1 MTRKVLRLRFV
12 AANSAILLALSQAAF
27 AGGPRYVAGV
37 SYFNSGAKGTPLTW
51 ANGIVS
57 YYTDQGDLS
66 SQLPGPSADS
76 FVADA
81 FSRWTSTPTAAISA
95 SHAGQLG
102 EDVSGAN
109 VFANGDGTITLPDDI
124 LPSAVSQPVAVVY
137 DADGA
142 VTDALVGQGA
152 SDSSLCFRNSVIG
165 GPDNF
170 SPDAHLAHALVILN
184 GNCAQTSV
192 QLPDLKYHLVR
203 TLGRVLGLDWSQ
215 VNVNVLTG
223 SPTPTTA
230 DYSGFPIMHSVDPTF
245 CVPVSKCYPAGIDP
259 AQPKLDDEAA
269 LSRLYPVTATN
280 QSDFPGKQV
289 LSASTVRIHGTV
301 YFVDSSGL
309 PAQPMEGVNV
319 VARWVDPATGIPSRS
334 YALASVSGFLFR
346 GNAGNPVT
354 GSSDPITGERYD
366 RFGSDDPTMEGFFD
380 LAGLP
385 IPDGTGQAQFQ
396 LTVEAVDPVWSYGM
410 GPYGLW
416 PVQPSGNTRVFVN
429 ASLGDDVQQDIL
441 MQGSALAIPSWFGP
455 TSYASPVPVPAAG
468 DWMGTLTPYGDTD
481 YFQFSAQAN
490 RTLSVSATA
499 LDESGNPSVGKAQPV
514 VGMWALSTPQEDSA
528 TASTPALNTQI
539 TGETRLDAVINV
551 GTDFRIG
558 ISDSRGDGRP
568 DFRYHARVFYGDSV
582 TPARASV
589 LGGTP
594 LAIQGLGFRNGDSVT
609 VGSAI
614 TPPLVLS
621 ANALLVAA
629 PGARDG
635 VQDIA
640 LSDPA
645 TGAASTM
652 TAVLTYGAGPKD
664 TIQLISGVSQAA
676 PVGGRA
682 ASPVVVEVAAPD
694 GTTPVAG
701 ASVFFTSSPAASL
714 AACGGASSCTVLTN
728 QSGLASSYVTVLSP
742 AVSTITAELAP
753 ASYNPPKEVQAIVV
767 GTSSALDIALA
778 PQSAWIAQG
787 ATLSVQLT
795 ARMLSNGQPVS
806 GRAVDYRVLKGSALI
821 GSSSTSVYPVTT
833 DANGNAEATLQ
844 ISSLSGD
851 VQVTACVQNQPVDS
865 PCLTFYGTAVPASAL
880 RVRPVSGNMQ
890 VTPVGQ
896 NFLPVTV
903 QVTDSAVPAHPVLGV
918 NVTFQSLVAR
928 APQDSPIIWIGDTGI
943 SGHPMPVILASSQV
957 SVQSDTDGL
966 AASQPSSAGVQGPVI
981 ILGTAAAGNGSL
993 QFALQSLPPIAG
1005 AAQAVGSAARS
1016 NLRVDSSAR

>member
-1 MTRKVLRLRFV
+1 MKRGRLLLRSLAVSSVLLLV
-12 AANSAILLALSQAAF
+12 LLPAAL
-27 AGGPRYVAGV
+27 AGGPRYVAGI

-51 ANGIVS
+51 TSGMVN
-57 YYTDQGDLS
+57 YYTDRGDLS
-66 SQLPGPSADS
+66 SQLPGPSADA

-95 SHAGQLG
+95 SRAGQLG

-109 VFANGDGTITLPDDI
+109 VFGNGDGTITLPADI
-124 LPSAVSQPVAVVY
+124 LPSAVGQPVAVVY
-137 DADGA
+137 DADGS
-142 VTDALVGQGA
+142 VTDALIGQGA
-152 SDSSLCFRNSVIG
+152 SDTSLCFRNSVIG
-165 GPDNF
+165 GPDGL
-170 SPDAHLAHALVILN
+170 SSDAHLVHALVVLN
-184 GNCAQTSV
+184 GSCAQTAA
-192 QLPDLKYHLVR
+192 QIPDLEYHLVR

-215 VNVNVLTG
+215 VNLNVVTG
-223 SPTPTTA
+223 NPTPTA
-230 DYSGFPIMHSVDPTF
+230 DDYSGFPVMHSVDPTY
-245 CVPVSKCYPAGIDP
+245 CVPVSKCYPAGVDP
-259 AQPKLDDEAA
+259 AQPKLDDQEA
-269 LSRLYPVTATN
+269 LSRLYPLTVSN
-280 QSDFPGKQV
+280 QADFPGKQI
-289 LSASTVRIHGTV
+289 LSTSTVRIHGTV
-301 YFVDSSGL
+301 YFVDSSGQ
-309 PAQPMEGVNV
+309 PAQPMQGVNV

-354 GSSDPITGERYD
+354 GSTDPVTGQRYD
-366 RFGSDDPTMEGFFD
+366 RFGSDDPTVEGFFD

-429 ASLGDDVQQDIL
+429 ANLGDDVQQDIL
-441 MQGSALAIPSWFGP
+441 MQGSALAIPNWFGP

-468 DWMGTLTPYGDTD
+468 DWMGALSPYADAD

-499 LDESGNPSVGKAQPV
+499 VDESGNPSVGKAQPV
-514 VGMWALSTPQEDSA
+514 IGMWALSTPQGDSA
-528 TASTPALNTQI
+528 TASAPALNTQVQ
-539 TGETRLDAVINV
+539 GETRLDALINV

-558 ISDSRGDGRP
+558 VADSRGDGRP

-609 VGSAI
+609 IGSTI
-614 TPPLVLS
+614 TPPLALS
-621 ANALLVAA
+621 ANEVLVTA
-629 PGARDG
+629 PGAHDG

-640 LSDPA
+640 LGDPA

-652 TAVLTYGAGPKD
+652 IGVLTYGAGPKD

-676 PVGGRA
+676 PVGGQA
-682 ASPVVVEVAAPD
+682 ASPVVVEVVAPD
-694 GTTPVAG
+694 GSTPIAG

-728 QSGLASSYVTVLSP
+728 QSGLASTYVTALSP
-742 AVSTITAELAP
+742 GVCTITAELAP
-753 ASYNPPKEVQAIVV
+753 ASYNPPKEVQAIVL

-795 ARMLSNGQPVS
+795 ARVLANGQPVS
-806 GRAVDYRVLKGSALI
+806 GRPVDYRVLKGSALL
-821 GSSSTSVYPVTT
+821 GSSSTSVYSVTT
-833 DANGNAEATLQ
+833 DTNGNAAATLQ
-844 ISSLSGD
+844 ISALAGD
-851 VQVTACVQNQPVDS
+851 IQVTGCVQNQPVDS
-865 PCLTFYGTAVPASAL
+865 PCLTFYGTSVPASSL
-880 RVRPVSGNMQ
+880 RVRPVSGSLQ

-896 NFLPVTV
+896 SFLPVTV
-903 QVTDSAVPAHPVLGV
+903 QVTDTAAPAHPVLGA

-928 APQDSPIIWIGDTGI
+928 APQDSPVIWIGDTGI
-943 SGHPMPVILASSQV
+943 TSHPMPVILASSQV
-957 SVQSDTDGL
+957 SVQSDAGGL
-966 AASQPSSAGVQGPVI
+966 AASQPSSVGVQGPVI
-981 ILGTAAAGNGSL
+981 ILGTAAAGSASL
-993 QFALQSLPPIAG
+993 PFALQSLPPITGAG
-1005 AAQAVGSAARS
+1005 QVVGSAARS
-1016 NLRVDSSAR
+1016 NLRVDPSAR

>member
-95 SHAGQLG
+95 SRAGQLG

-109 VFANGDGTITLPDDI
+109 VFADGDGTITLPDDI

-289 LSASTVRIHGTV
+289 LSASTARIHGTV

-309 PAQPMEGVNV
+309 PAQPMQGVNV

-416 PVQPSGNTRVFVN
+416 PVHPSGNARVFVN
-429 ASLGDDVQQDIL
+429 ANLGDDVEQDIL
-441 MQGSALAIPSWFGP
+441 MQGSAQAVPNWFGP

-468 DWMGTLTPYGDTD
+468 DWMGTLNPYGDAD
-481 YFQFSAQAN
+481 YFKFPAQAN

-514 VGMWALSTPQEDSA
+514 IGMWALSTPQSDSA
-528 TASTPALNTQI
+528 TASTPALNTQVQ
-539 TGETRLDAVINV
+539 GETRLDAQINV

-558 ISDSRGDGRP
+558 ISDARGDGRP

-609 VGSAI
+609 IGSAI
-614 TPPLVLS
+614 TPPLALS
-621 ANALLVAA
+621 ANELLVVA

-635 VQDIA
+635 VQNIA
-640 LSDPA
+640 LADPA
-645 TGAASTM
+645 TGGAATM
-652 TAVLTYGAGPKD
+652 TGVLTYGAGPTD

-676 PVGGRA
+676 PVGGQA
-682 ASPVVVEVAAPD
+682 ASPVVVEVAALD

-701 ASVFFTSSPAASL
+701 ASVFLTSSPAASL

-728 QSGLASSYVTVLSP
+728 QSGLASTYVTVLSP

-795 ARMLSNGQPVS
+795 ARVLSNGQPVS
-806 GRAVDYRVLKGSALI
+806 GRVVDYRVLKGSALL
-821 GSSSTSVYPVTT
+821 GSSSTTLYPVTT
-833 DANGNAEATLQ
+833 DTNGNASATLQ
-844 ISSLSGD
+844 ISSLAGD

-865 PCLTFYGTAVPASAL
+865 PCLTFYGTAVPTSSL
-880 RVRPVSGNMQ
+880 RVRPVSGNLQ

-903 QVTDSAVPAHPVLGV
+903 QVTDSATPSHPVLGADV
-918 NVTFQSLVAR
+918 VFESLVAR
-928 APQDSPIIWIGDTGI
+928 APQDSPIVWIGDTGI
-943 SGHPMPVILASSQV
+943 SSHPMPVILASSQV
-957 SVQSDTDGL
+957 SVQSDAGGL

-981 ILGTAAAGNGSL
+981 ILGTAAAGSGSL
-993 QFALQSLPPIAG
+993 QFVLQSLPPIAG
-1005 AAQAVGSAARS
+1005 AAQAASSAARS
-1016 NLRVDSSAR
+1016 NLREDSGAR